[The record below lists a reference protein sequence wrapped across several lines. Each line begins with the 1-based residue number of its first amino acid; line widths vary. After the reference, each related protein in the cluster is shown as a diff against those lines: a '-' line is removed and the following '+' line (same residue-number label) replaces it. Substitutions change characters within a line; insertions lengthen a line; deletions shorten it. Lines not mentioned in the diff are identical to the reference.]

1 MNTGPMNTGPADAA
15 ADVLRRLAANRIVPV
30 LVLDDPAH
38 AGPVADALK
47 AGGLPVAE
55 VTLRTPGALGALAV
69 LASDPGLLTGAGTV
83 ISPDQVDAAVA
94 AGAQFIVTPGTD
106 PAILARCHAL
116 GVPVVPGVA
125 TASDIMRAI
134 AAGISVVKLFPA
146 EPLGGVRML
155 TALAAP
161 FPGLRFI
168 PTGGIDAGLLP
179 RYLAHRAVLA
189 VGGSWMVA
197 PDLIRDGQWDE
208 IRRRTAAAVTAA
220 RQEGGAAAPALQLA
234 HRYPEVHG

>member
-1 MNTGPMNTGPADAA
+1 MNTGPADAA
-15 ADVLRRLAANRIVPV
+15 PDVFGRLAAARIVPV
-30 LVLDDPAH
+30 LTLDDPAH

-47 AGGLPVAE
+47 AGGLPLVE
-55 VTLRTPGALGALAV
+55 VTLRTPAALGALTA
-69 LASDPGLLTGAGTV
+69 LAGDPGLLAGAGTV
-83 ISPDQVDAAVA
+83 VSPDQADAAVA
-94 AGAQFIVTPGTD
+94 AGARFIVTPGTD
-106 PAILARCHAL
+106 PAILVRCRDL
-116 GVPVVPGVA
+116 GIPVVPGVA

-134 AAGISVVKLFPA
+134 AGGISVVKLFPA
-146 EPLGGVRML
+146 ELLGGVRML

-208 IRRRTAAAVTAA
+208 IRRRTADAVTAA
-220 RQEGGAAAPALQLA
+220 RRQGAAAAPSM
-234 HRYPEVHG
+234 